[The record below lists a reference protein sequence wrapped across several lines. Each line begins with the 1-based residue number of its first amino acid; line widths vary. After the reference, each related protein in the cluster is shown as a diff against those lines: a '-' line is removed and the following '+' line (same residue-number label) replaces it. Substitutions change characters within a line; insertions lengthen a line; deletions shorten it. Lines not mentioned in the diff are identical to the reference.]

1 MPGLQALDAVSNG
14 TVEACHTVS
23 YYYVGK
29 DPTFAVSSSVPF
41 GLNARQ
47 QNAWL
52 WQGGGNELYN
62 KFYEKFQVYALP
74 AGNTGAQ
81 MGGWFRKEI
90 KTVADMQGL
99 KMRIGGIAGQV
110 LQKIGVVPQ
119 QIAGGDIYP
128 ALEKGTIDG
137 AEWVGPYD
145 DEKLGFNKVAP
156 FYYYP
161 GFWEGGPAVHAM
173 FNLPKWNA
181 LPANYKKVLAAAC
194 HEANTVMQAK
204 YDMVNVPALKRLVG
218 AGAQLRPFPADVM
231 EASFRAST
239 ELYNEISAR
248 NADFKTAIDA
258 MRAVRGDAY
267 LWWQVAEYSFDT
279 FMIRARSRG

>member
-1 MPGLQALDAVSNG
+1 MKRRQFLKTAAVGAAAGAIASPAIAQSMPEVKWRLTSSFPKSLDTIYGGAETISKAVAEMTDNRFQIQVFAAGEIVPGLQALDAVSNG

-62 KFYEKFQVYALP
+62 KFYEKFQVYGLP

-128 ALEKGTIDG
+128 R
-137 AEWVGPYD
+137 WRR
-145 DEKLGFNKVAP
+145 AP
-156 FYYYP
+156 STAP
-161 GFWEGGPAVHAM
+161 SGSAPM
-173 FNLPKWNA
+173 
-181 LPANYKKVLAAAC
+181 
-194 HEANTVMQAK
+194 TT
-204 YDMVNVPALKRLVG
+204 R
-218 AGAQLRPFPADVM
+218 
-231 EASFRAST
+231 SSAST
-239 ELYNEISAR
+239 
-248 NADFKTAIDA
+248 
-258 MRAVRGDAY
+258 
-267 LWWQVAEYSFDT
+267 
-279 FMIRARSRG
+279 RSRRSTTIPASGRAALRSTPCSTCPSGTPCRRTTRRCWRPPATRPTR